1 MKITTIESIS
11 IAGSASQE
19 NQDYVSS
26 FSNGAILLDG
36 ASPLKK
42 DSEYPTHKFVQDFVD
57 TFIKFEDD
65 GHDSIEDALKS
76 TLNHLKATSGLSD
89 LSKSP
94 SASAVIV
101 RINNNTLECIQIGD
115 CKVFIYGSEFKLP
128 TAVFPPSR
136 IEFLDEIALNA
147 QSAYLD
153 LGFNTI
159 EARES
164 INSLLLNHRQ
174 LMNKDNGY
182 ASLTLASYNSK
193 HISYK
198 SIELD
203 AKLKYK
209 VLLASDGFYSGFE
222 KYSPNSIVQVFNEK
236 TTLLTAAREYR
247 AIEDNDKELV
257 QYPRFKLHDD
267 STALLLEIT

>member
-203 AKLKYK
+203 SKLKYK